1 MLGQCIDSNRA
12 RGRGL
17 RLCTLASY
25 NRPVMRGLDVTYF
38 VRRIGMF
45 FLVIFVAASFNFFIP
60 RLAPG
65 NPIGA
70 ITSRMSQASAGIE
83 NGQAMFEAY
92 RKRFGLD
99 EPLYVQ
105 YAKYMWNTIRFD
117 FGQSLSA
124 YPADVSEI
132 IRPAIGWSMGLI
144 GTSVVL
150 TFGLGITIGA
160 LLAWKGTPKLVRAL
174 LPVTLIGGVLP
185 YYLLAMLLL
194 YVFAFTSRVLPM
206 SGAYDSGTRI
216 ELSWPYITNIAR
228 HAVLPALSIMLTSL
242 GTWALT
248 MRGLMVN
255 SIGEDYML
263 LADAKGLP
271 KWRIL
276 WWYSVRNAI
285 PPQVTHLGIA
295 LGYVVSGAI
304 LVEIVF
310 SYPGL
315 GYQLYQ
321 SIVNSD
327 YTVIQG
333 ITLILAISVGLGV
346 LLIDLIYP
354 RLDPRVTY
362 VAESSG

>member
-1 MLGQCIDSNRA
+1 
-12 RGRGL
+12 
-17 RLCTLASY
+17 
-25 NRPVMRGLDVTYF
+25 MRGLDLSYF

-45 FLVIFVAASFNFFIP
+45 VLVIFVAATFNFFIP

-70 ITSRMSQASAGIE
+70 ISSRMAQASAGIE

-99 EPLYVQ
+99 EPMYIQ
-105 YAKYMWNTIRFD
+105 YGKYMWNTVRFD

-124 YPADVSEI
+124 YPADVAEI
-132 IRPAIGWSMGLI
+132 VRPAIGWSMGLI
-144 GTSVVL
+144 GVSVVI
-150 TFGLGITIGA
+150 TFVLGVMIGA
-160 LLAWKGTPKLVRAL
+160 LLAWKGTPGIVKAV
-174 LPVTLIGGVLP
+174 LPITMIGGVLP

-194 YVFAFTSRVLPM
+194 YIFAFSTKALPM
-206 SGAYDSGTRI
+206 SGAVDSGVSA
-216 ELSWPYITNIAR
+216 ELSGPYITTVVR
-228 HAVLPALSIMLTSL
+228 HAVLPALSIILTSV
-242 GTWALT
+242 GGWALT
-248 MRGLMVN
+248 MRSLMVN
-255 SIGEDYML
+255 TIGEDYML
-263 LADAKGLP
+263 LAEAKGLP
-271 KWRIL
+271 KSRIL

-285 PPQVTHLGIA
+285 PPQLTHLGIA
-295 LGYVVSGAI
+295 MGYVVSGAI

-321 SIVNSD
+321 AIVNSD

-333 ITLILAISVGLGV
+333 ITLILAMSVGLGV
-346 LLIDLIYP
+346 LIIDLIYP

>member
-1 MLGQCIDSNRA
+1 
-12 RGRGL
+12 
-17 RLCTLASY
+17 
-25 NRPVMRGLDVTYF
+25 MRGLDLGYF

-45 FLVIFVAASFNFFIP
+45 FLVVFVAATFNFFIP

-70 ITSRMSQASAGIE
+70 ITSRMANASTGIE
-83 NGQAMFEAY
+83 NGKEMFDAY
-92 RKRFGLD
+92 RQRFGLD
-99 EPLYVQ
+99 QPIYVQ
-105 YAKYMWNTIRFD
+105 YAKYMWNTVRFD

-124 YPADVSEI
+124 YPADVMDI
-132 IRPAIGWSMGLI
+132 IRPAVGWSMGLI
-144 GTSVVL
+144 GVSVLL
-150 TFGLGITIGA
+150 TFAVGVTVGA
-160 LLAWKGTPKLVRAL
+160 LLAWKGTPEMVRAI
-174 LPVTLIGGVLP
+174 LPITMIGGVLP

-194 YVFAFTSRVLPM
+194 YVFAFTSHVLPM
-206 SGAYDSGTRI
+206 SGAFDSGI
-216 ELSWPYITNIAR
+216 PSELSWPYIGTLAR
-228 HAVLPALSIMLTSL
+228 HAVLPALSIILTSI
-242 GTWALT
+242 GGFALT

-255 SIGEDYML
+255 TIGEDYML

-276 WWYSVRNAI
+276 WWYAVRNAI
-285 PPQVTHLGIA
+285 PPQVTHLAIA
-295 LGYVVSGAI
+295 MGYVVSGAI

-315 GYQLYQ
+315 GYQLWQ

-327 YTVIQG
+327 YTVIQA
-333 ITLILAISVGLGV
+333 ITLVLAVSVGLCV
-346 LLIDLIYP
+346 LIIDLIYP

>member
-1 MLGQCIDSNRA
+1 
-12 RGRGL
+12 
-17 RLCTLASY
+17 
-25 NRPVMRGLDVTYF
+25 MRGLNLGYF
-38 VRRIGMF
+38 VRRITMF
-45 FLVIFVAASFNFFIP
+45 FLVVFVAASFNFLIP

-70 ITSRMSQASAGIE
+70 MTSRMAQASAGIE

-99 EPLYVQ
+99 EPIYVQ
-105 YAKYMWNTIRFD
+105 YAKYMWNTVRLD

-124 YPADVSEI
+124 YPAGVWEI
-132 IRPAIGWSMGLI
+132 IRPAIGWSIGLI
-144 GTSVVL
+144 GVSVLV
-150 TFGLGITIGA
+150 TFALGITVGA
-160 LLAWKGTPKLVRAL
+160 LLAWKGTPKIVRAV
-174 LPVTLIGGVLP
+174 LPMSMIGGVLP
-185 YYLLAMLLL
+185 YYLMGMLLL
-194 YVFAFTSRVLPM
+194 YLFAFSTRLFPM
-206 SGAYDSGTRI
+206 SGAYDSGIPRGLTG
-216 ELSWPYITNIAR
+216 PYIGSIAR
-228 HAVLPALSIMLTSL
+228 HAVLPALSIILTSL
-242 GTWALT
+242 GAWALT

-255 SIGEDYML
+255 TIGEDYML
-263 LADAKGLP
+263 LAEAKGLP
-271 KWRIL
+271 KRRML

-285 PPQVTHLGIA
+285 PPQLTHLAIA

-315 GYQLYQ
+315 GYQLYM

-333 ITLILAISVGLGV
+333 ITLILAISVGFAV
-346 LLIDLIYP
+346 LIIDLIYP

>member
-1 MLGQCIDSNRA
+1 
-12 RGRGL
+12 
-17 RLCTLASY
+17 
-25 NRPVMRGLDVTYF
+25 VRGLDLSYF
-38 VRRIGMF
+38 LRRIGMF
-45 FLVIFVAASFNFFIP
+45 FLVVFVAATFNFFIP

-70 ITSRMSQASAGIE
+70 ITSRMANASSGIE
-83 NGQAMFEAY
+83 NGKEMFEAY
-92 RKRFGLD
+92 RIRFGLD
-99 EPLYVQ
+99 QPLYVQ
-105 YAKYMWNTIRFD
+105 YGKYMWNTVRFD
-117 FGQSLSA
+117 FGQSLAA

-132 IRPAIGWSMGLI
+132 IRPAAGWSLGLI
-144 GTSVVL
+144 GVSVVI
-150 TFGLGITIGA
+150 TFFLGIAIGA
-160 LLAWKGTPKLVRAL
+160 LLAWKGTPRLVKEL
-174 LPVTLIGGVLP
+174 LPITMIGGVLP

-194 YVFAFTSRVLPM
+194 YAFAFTTKILPM
-206 SGAYDSGTRI
+206 SGAIDSGSPV
-216 ELSWPYITNIAR
+216 ELSGAYMTTMVR
-228 HAVLPALSIMLTSL
+228 HAILPALSIILTSV
-242 GTWALT
+242 GGFALT

-255 SIGEDYML
+255 TIGEDYML

-285 PPQVTHLGIA
+285 PPQLTHLAIA

-321 SIVNSD
+321 AIVNSD
-327 YTVIQG
+327 YTVIQA
-333 ITLILAISVGLGV
+333 IALVLAVSVGLCV
-346 LLIDLIYP
+346 LIIDLIYP

>member
-1 MLGQCIDSNRA
+1 
-12 RGRGL
+12 
-17 RLCTLASY
+17 
-25 NRPVMRGLDVTYF
+25 MRGIDLGYF
-38 VRRIGMF
+38 VRRIAMF
-45 FLVIFVAASFNFFIP
+45 FLVIFVAASFNFLIP

-99 EPLYVQ
+99 DPLYIQ
-105 YAKYMWNTIRFD
+105 YVKYMWATVRFD
-117 FGQSLSA
+117 FGESLSA
-124 YPADVSEI
+124 YPAEVWEI
-132 IRPAIGWSMGLI
+132 IRPAIGWSIGLI
-144 GTSVVL
+144 GVSVLITFVL
-150 TFGLGITIGA
+150 GVAIGA
-160 LLAWKGTPKLVRAL
+160 LLAWKGTPRMVKALMPLVM
-174 LPVTLIGGVLP
+174 IWGVLP
-185 YYLLAMLLL
+185 YYLLALLLL
-194 YVFAFTSRVLPM
+194 YALAFSTGLFPM
-206 SGAYDSGTRI
+206 SGAYDSWI
-216 ELSWPYITNIAR
+216 PKELSWQFMGSVAH
-228 HAVLPALSIMLTSL
+228 HAVLPALSIILSSVGL
-242 GTWALT
+242 WALT

-255 SIGEDYML
+255 TIGEDYML
-263 LADAKGLP
+263 LAEAKGLP
-271 KWRIL
+271 KRRIL

-285 PPQVTHLGIA
+285 PPQVTHLAIA

-304 LVEIVF
+304 LVEIIF

-315 GYQLYQ
+315 GYQLYM

-333 ITLILAISVGLGV
+333 ITLVLAVSVGLSV
-346 LLIDLIYP
+346 LIIDLIYP

>member
-1 MLGQCIDSNRA
+1 
-12 RGRGL
+12 
-17 RLCTLASY
+17 
-25 NRPVMRGLDVTYF
+25 MRGLDLTYF

-45 FLVIFVAASFNFFIP
+45 FLVVFVAASFNFLIP
-60 RLAPG
+60 RMAPG

-70 ITSRMSQASAGIE
+70 INSRMSQASAGIE

-92 RKRFGLD
+92 RQRFGLD
-99 EPLYVQ
+99 EPMYIQYV
-105 YAKYMWNTIRFD
+105 KYMWNTIRLD
-117 FGQSLSA
+117 FGKSLSA
-124 YPADVSEI
+124 YPAEVWEI
-132 IRPAIGWSMGLI
+132 IQPAVGWSMGLI
-144 GTSVVL
+144 GVSVLL
-150 TFGLGITIGA
+150 TFAFGVTMGA
-160 LLAWKGTPKLVRAL
+160 LLAWKGTPSIVKAL
-174 LPVTLIGGVLP
+174 LPIAMIGGVLP

-194 YVFAFTSRVLPM
+194 YVFAFSTRLLPM
-206 SGAYDSGTRI
+206 SGAFASGI
-216 ELSWPYITNIAR
+216 PNELSWPFVSSLAR
-228 HAVLPALSIMLTSL
+228 HATLPALSIILTSV
-242 GTWALT
+242 GGWALT

-255 SIGEDYML
+255 TIGEDYML
-263 LADAKGLP
+263 LADAKGLG

-333 ITLILAISVGLGV
+333 ITLVLAISVGLSV
-346 LLIDLIYP
+346 LIIDLIYP

-362 VAESSG
+362 VPESSG

>member
-1 MLGQCIDSNRA
+1 
-12 RGRGL
+12 
-17 RLCTLASY
+17 
-25 NRPVMRGLDVTYF
+25 MRGINLGYF
-38 VRRIGMF
+38 VRRIAMF
-45 FLVIFVAASFNFFIP
+45 FLVVFVAASFNFLIP

-70 ITSRMSQASAGIE
+70 MTSRMAQASAGIE

-99 EPLYVQ
+99 EPIFVQ
-105 YAKYMWNTIRFD
+105 YAKYMWNTVRLD
-117 FGQSLSA
+117 FGTSLSA
-124 YPADVSEI
+124 YPAGVWEI
-132 IRPAIGWSMGLI
+132 IRPAIGWSIGLI
-144 GTSVVL
+144 GFSVLV
-150 TFGLGITIGA
+150 TFALGVTVGA
-160 LLAWKGTPKLVRAL
+160 LLAWQGTSKIVRAV
-174 LPVTLIGGVLP
+174 LPMSMIGGVLP
-185 YYLLAMLLL
+185 YYLMGMLLL
-194 YVFAFTSRVLPM
+194 YLFAFTTRLFPM
-206 SGAYDSGTRI
+206 SGAVDSGI
-216 ELSWPYITNIAR
+216 PKEFSWPYIGSIAH
-228 HAVLPALSIMLTSL
+228 HAVLPALSIILTSL
-242 GTWALT
+242 GAWALT

-255 SIGEDYML
+255 TIGEDYML

-271 KWRIL
+271 KRRML

-285 PPQVTHLGIA
+285 PPQLTHLAIA

-315 GYQLYQ
+315 GYQLYM

-333 ITLILAISVGLGV
+333 ITLILAISVGFAV
-346 LLIDLIYP
+346 LIIDLIYP

>member
-1 MLGQCIDSNRA
+1 
-12 RGRGL
+12 
-17 RLCTLASY
+17 
-25 NRPVMRGLDVTYF
+25 MRGLDLRYF
-38 VRRIGMF
+38 MRRIGMF
-45 FLVIFVAASFNFFIP
+45 FLVIFVAATFNFFIP

-70 ITSRMSQASAGIE
+70 ITSRMANASAGIE

-99 EPLYVQ
+99 EPIYIQ
-105 YAKYMWNTIRFD
+105 YAKYMWNTVRFD

-124 YPADVSEI
+124 YPADVWEI
-132 IRPAIGWSMGLI
+132 IRPAIGWSIGLI
-144 GTSVVL
+144 GVSVLL
-150 TFGLGITIGA
+150 TFMLGITIGA
-160 LLAWKGTPKLVRAL
+160 VLAWKGTPQIVKAL
-174 LPVTLIGGVLP
+174 LPMTMIGGVLP
-185 YYLLAMLLL
+185 YYLLGMLLL
-194 YVFAFTSRVLPM
+194 YLFAFTTKLLPM
-206 SGAYDSGTRI
+206 SGAYDSAI
-216 ELSWPYITNIAR
+216 PKELSGPYIGTVVR
-228 HAVLPALSIMLTSL
+228 HALLPALSIILTSL

-248 MRGLMVN
+248 MRGLIVN
-255 SIGEDYML
+255 TIGDDYML

-271 KWRIL
+271 KRRIL

-285 PPQVTHLGIA
+285 PPQVMHLAIA

-315 GYQLYQ
+315 GYQLYMA
-321 SIVNSD
+321 IVNSD

-333 ITLILAISVGLGV
+333 ITLILAMSVGLCV
-346 LLIDLIYP
+346 LIIDLVYP

-362 VAESSG
+362 VAENSG

>member
-1 MLGQCIDSNRA
+1 
-12 RGRGL
+12 
-17 RLCTLASY
+17 
-25 NRPVMRGLDVTYF
+25 MRGLDLTYF

-45 FLVIFVAASFNFFIP
+45 FLVVFVAASFNFFIP

-70 ITSRMSQASAGIE
+70 INSRMSQASAGIE

-99 EPLYVQ
+99 EPLYIQ
-105 YAKYMWNTIRFD
+105 YGKYMWNTVRFD
-117 FGQSLSA
+117 LGQSLSA
-124 YPADVSEI
+124 YPAEVSEI
-132 IRPAIGWSMGLI
+132 IRPAVGWSMGLI
-144 GTSVVL
+144 GVSVLL
-150 TFGLGITIGA
+150 TFALGVTIGA
-160 LLAWKGTPKLVRAL
+160 LLAWKGTPGLVKTL
-174 LPVTLIGGVLP
+174 LPITMIGGVLP

-194 YVFAFTSRVLPM
+194 YVFAFSTRLLPM
-206 SGAYDSGTRI
+206 SGAYDSGIRT
-216 ELSWPYITNIAR
+216 ELSWPYIGNIAS
-228 HAVLPALSIMLTSL
+228 HAVLPALSIIFTSV
-242 GTWALT
+242 GGWALT

-263 LADAKGLP
+263 LADAKGLR
-271 KWRIL
+271 KRRIL

-285 PPQVTHLGIA
+285 PPQLTHLGIA

-333 ITLILAISVGLGV
+333 ITLILAVSVGLSV
-346 LLIDLIYP
+346 LIIDLIYP

-362 VAESSG
+362 VAESSA